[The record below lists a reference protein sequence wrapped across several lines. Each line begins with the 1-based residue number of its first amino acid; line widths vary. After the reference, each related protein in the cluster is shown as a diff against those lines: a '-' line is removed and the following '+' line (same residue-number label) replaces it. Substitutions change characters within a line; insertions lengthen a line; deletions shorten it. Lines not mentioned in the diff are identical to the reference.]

1 MPGGP
6 DNITEYEDANGPV
19 LWTALH
25 PNLMSF
31 GAYRAGWKSKSGSRV
46 ARVDMDGNVGAYDIP
61 AEIISGATTALQAG
75 DKLYLAGAFETA
87 IASCKLP
94 SSL

>member
-1 MPGGP
+1 
-6 DNITEYEDANGPV
+6 
-19 LWTALH
+19 
-25 PNLMSF
+25 
-31 GAYRAGWKSKSGSRV
+31 
-46 ARVDMDGNVGAYDIP
+46 MDGNVGAYDIP